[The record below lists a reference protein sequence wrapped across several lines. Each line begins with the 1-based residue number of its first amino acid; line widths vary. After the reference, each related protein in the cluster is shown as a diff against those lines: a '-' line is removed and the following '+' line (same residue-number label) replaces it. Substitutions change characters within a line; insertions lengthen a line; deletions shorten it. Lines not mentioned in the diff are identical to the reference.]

1 MKKYELTNIE
11 RQVRANLRD
20 WFGPGRVDQVTPVE
34 PGVWMARLLDGGLAY
49 VTVEGDGSIS
59 IKEQEAVC

>member
-20 WFGPGRVDQVTPVE
+20 WFGPGRVDQATPVE

-49 VTVEGDGSIS
+49 VIVEDDGSIS